1 MDNIHYSI
9 FLFCRVYK
17 LLSKRL
23 LLSKNFKQIV
33 LQKMN
38 IMQINNIMS
47 YICCLILMKSSFKDF
62 LNIRI
67 LKFKINY
74 INNFFLNELV
84 EQGKNKK
91 IWLHSPVS
99 TMRWS

>member
-1 MDNIHYSI
+1 
-9 FLFCRVYK
+9 
-17 LLSKRL
+17 
-23 LLSKNFKQIV
+23 
-33 LQKMN
+33 
-38 IMQINNIMS
+38 MQINNIMS

-91 IWLHSPVS
+91 I
-99 TMRWS
+99 